1 MANPNNNKN
10 FNDEALRINRVLK
23 KDNDLL
29 KEEIEALW
37 IDLTGYEKRI
47 TELKEE
53 IKALKTRE
61 TIRIPISEFDFQ
73 HELER
78 LVFGNEEFQWGAFH
92 TVETEREIDV
102 EFIPEVHDYERS
114 EDEN

>member
-1 MANPNNNKN
+1 MSNPNNNKN
-10 FNDEALRINRVLK
+10 FNDEALRINRELK
-23 KDNDLL
+23 KEND
-29 KEEIEALW
+29 A
-37 IDLTGYEKRI
+37 
-47 TELKEE
+47 LKEE

>member
-1 MANPNNNKN
+1 MSNPNNNKN
-10 FNDEALRINRVLK
+10 FNDEALRINRALK
-23 KDNDLL
+23 KEND
-29 KEEIEALW
+29 A
-37 IDLTGYEKRI
+37 
-47 TELKEE
+47 LKEE
-53 IKALKTRE
+53 IKSLKTRE

-114 EDEN
+114 EDE